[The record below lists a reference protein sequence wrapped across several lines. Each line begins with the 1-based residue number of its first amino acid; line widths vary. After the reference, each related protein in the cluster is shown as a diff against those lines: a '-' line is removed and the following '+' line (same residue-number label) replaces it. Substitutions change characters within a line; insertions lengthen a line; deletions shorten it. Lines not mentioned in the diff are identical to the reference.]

1 MTSYIQLNVG
11 LKSRAFHRVL
21 QIELLEEFSIF
32 KRGETKIY

>member
-1 MTSYIQLNVG
+1 MTSYIEINVG
-11 LKSRAFHRVL
+11 LKSGAFHQVL